1 MGNLKILFQKLIYAT
16 VFCAVLPIVLM
27 YWASKTE
34 SIIQLSVP
42 NFPGFAVGLSIIGF
56 VLIVG
61 AMLNLWF
68 KGKGLPMNAFPPKNY
83 VSSGLYALFHHP
95 IYVGAVFVSFGV
107 SMYFQSASGFWLI
120 SPLFILLILAYVNG
134 FENEIIAESFN
145 HKNHK
150 TFFDFPDK
158 NDNQLNLKNRLLL
171 YVWIFLPWFLIYQC
185 FVFLG
190 RPIDAIS
197 TEIYFDQFIPFYS
210 FSVVFYLLAYPIVG
224 LIPFLLKTK
233 NTSRNFIF
241 DAITGMC
248 IIFYCYLAF
257 PFIVEYQVIDNTNY
271 FTDLIIK
278 GRALD
283 GETAA
288 LPSFHVFWTILFA
301 KYFSIRFP
309 KLKFLGWII
318 SVLIIGSCLTTHNH
332 TILDVLFGM
341 LAFYVVDSRILIYT
355 RILNFCE
362 GISNSWKEWRIGRI
376 RIINHGIYAAI
387 GGVFGF
393 VIMAL
398 CLPNHLYVIY
408 LIGIA
413 GFVGAGLWA
422 QFVEGSPMLLRP
434 YGYYGSVIGVFVT
447 IVGVAT
453 FTDVSFFYLLGI
465 ASLAAS
471 PIQFFGRFRC
481 LVQGCCH
488 GKPTENTLGIRF
500 KHPKSRVN
508 KIAGWAGK
516 NLFPTQFYSIA
527 TNFLTFFILIRLVHL
542 ELPVTFITG
551 IYLILN
557 GSFRFVEESLRGE
570 PQTPYF
576 MKMRVYQ
583 WLALISILIGI
594 VFTCFKSEPFD
605 IGVMSW
611 NLVCNAI
618 IYGFII
624 LFAYGIDFPESNK
637 RFSRLTQ

>member
-1 MGNLKILFQKLIYAT
+1 M
-16 VFCAVLPIVLM
+16 VFCAVLPIILM

-42 NFPGFAVGLSIIGF
+42 NFPFLAVGLSIIGSI
-56 VLIVG
+56 LIIG

-158 NDNQLNLKNRLLL
+158 NDDQLNLKNRLLL
-171 YVWIFLPWFLIYQC
+171 YVWIFLPWFLIYGC
-185 FVFLG
+185 FIFIG
-190 RPIDAIS
+190 TPIDAIS
-197 TEIYFDQFIPFYS
+197 TEIYLDQFIPFYS
-210 FSVVFYLLAYPIVG
+210 FSVIFYLLAYPIVG
-224 LIPFLLKTK
+224 LIPFLLQT
-233 NTSRNFIF
+233 NSIARTFIF

-248 IIFYCYLAF
+248 IIFYSYLAF
-257 PFIVEYQVIDNTNY
+257 PFIVEYHVVDNTNY
-271 FTDLIIK
+271 FKDLIIT
-278 GRALD
+278 GRILD
-283 GETAA
+283 SETAA
-288 LPSFHVFWTILFA
+288 LPSFHVFWTLLFA
-301 KYFSIRFP
+301 KFFSIRFP
-309 KLKFLGWII
+309 KLKRIGWIL
-318 SVLIIGSCLTTHNH
+318 SFLIIGSCLTTYNH
-332 TILDVLFGM
+332 TILDVLFGV
-341 LAFYVVDSRILIYT
+341 LAFYLVDNRILIYT
-355 RILNFCE
+355 RILNLCE
-362 GISNSWKEWRIGRI
+362 GISNSWKEWRIGKI
-376 RIINHGIYAAI
+376 RIINHGVYAAI
-387 GGVFGF
+387 GGFFGF

-398 CLPNHLYVIY
+398 CLPNHLYVLY

-434 YGYYGSVIGVFVT
+434 YGYYGSIIGVFIT
-447 IVGVAT
+447 IVGIAV
-453 FTDVSFFYLLGI
+453 FTDISFFYLLGI

-576 MKMRVYQ
+576 IKMRVYQ

-594 VFTCFKSEPFD
+594 VFTCFKSEPFH